1 MVAVA
6 QVGPEVDLP
15 GLGPAGAPVTAVG
28 QGLAG
33 RRRPGGG
40 ERVGGA
46 DLAAGEER
54 VELGG
59 VPVGGLVP
67 APARRVVPVLGP
79 LLELAAAPDPQARV
93 EPLQGVPELL
103 GEGGVGLPGQ
113 LGRRQGGGQQAGHDL
128 LAHGR
133 ARRVLPVLRVVGGG
147 DHQVPGG
154 VGDEE
159 VEPELGGALED
170 RVADV
175 TQVLHVAGVA
185 VVLPVGVRHP
195 GGGLGEP
202 GGGGPVVQA
211 GVPPGGGL
219 VEGHPARGARRVT
232 EQGLGAGPAGCH
244 EAGDEALVGRGGLG
258 QVGGVGGPVV
268 HLEVD
273 IDVVVGVGG
282 VPLLGARCPGA
293 CLCLR

>member
-1 MVAVA
+1 M
-6 QVGPEVDLP
+6 
-15 GLGPAGAPVTAVG
+15 
-28 QGLAG
+28 
-33 RRRPGGG
+33 
-40 ERVGGA
+40 
-46 DLAAGEER
+46 
-54 VELGG
+54 
-59 VPVGGLVP
+59 
-67 APARRVVPVLGP
+67 
-79 LLELAAAPDPQARV
+79 
-93 EPLQGVPELL
+93 
-103 GEGGVGLPGQ
+103 
-113 LGRRQGGGQQAGHDL
+113 
-128 LAHGR
+128 
-133 ARRVLPVLRVVGGG
+133 LRVVGGG

-170 RVADV
+170 RVAGV

-185 VVLPVGVRHP
+185 VVLPVGVRHPGGGLGEP

-219 VEGHPARGARRVT
+219 VEGHPARGARRVA

-273 IDVVVGVGG
+273 IDVVVGAPGWVDAVVPHALEVGG
-282 VPLLGARCPGA
+282 QGRVVPGGGDEQVAAVLGVEGLQGAVLLGGALVGGQGLGGVAAQGPGA
-293 CLCLR
+293 QVQAHPGEQGGVVGLVGLPDGLPA